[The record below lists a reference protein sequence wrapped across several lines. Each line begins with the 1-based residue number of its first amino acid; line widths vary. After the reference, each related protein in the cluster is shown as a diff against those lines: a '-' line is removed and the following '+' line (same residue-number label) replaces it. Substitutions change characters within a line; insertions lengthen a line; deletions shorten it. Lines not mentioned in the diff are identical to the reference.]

1 VNDAGPE
8 VSTQQPRA
16 GRRFSWRRALGVI
29 AALVVVVAVFANFL
43 PRIADYTDVLDVVRE
58 LSTLQLLLLAVVGV
72 INIVTFPPPWMAA
85 LPGLSFRQ
93 GLVLTQTSTALSS
106 AVPGGDA
113 VGIGV
118 SFAMLR
124 QWRFD
129 SQAVT
134 TAVVLTG
141 LWNQLINVCL
151 PLVALALLTLGG
163 EDQPLLRSAGLIGV
177 VVLLVVVVGIV
188 AVMRGEGS
196 TRRLGERAQQA
207 AGWALRLARREPAAG
222 WGAAFVH
229 FRRETIN
236 VLARRWAWLTLAS
249 LAGHLSVFAVLIA
262 CLRVCD
268 VTSAEVNW
276 IGALA
281 AWGLVRLLTAV
292 PITPGG
298 LGVVELGLTGAL
310 IGFGGHDAE
319 VVAAV
324 LLYRAITYL
333 PPIVLGALFG
343 LTWRRHRLADA
354 AT

>member
-1 VNDAGPE
+1 M
-8 VSTQQPRA
+8 
-16 GRRFSWRRALGVI
+16 I

-188 AVMRGEGS
+188 AVMRGEG
-196 TRRLGERAQQA
+196 RRG
-207 AGWALRLARREPAAG
+207 GWASAPSRRPAGRCGWRGGSRPPAGARHSSTSGARRSTCWPGAG
-222 WGAAFVH
+222 RG
-229 FRRETIN
+229 
-236 VLARRWAWLTLAS
+236 
-249 LAGHLSVFAVLIA
+249 
-262 CLRVCD
+262 
-268 VTSAEVNW
+268 
-276 IGALA
+276 
-281 AWGLVRLLTAV
+281 
-292 PITPGG
+292 
-298 LGVVELGLTGAL
+298 
-310 IGFGGHDAE
+310 
-319 VVAAV
+319 
-324 LLYRAITYL
+324 
-333 PPIVLGALFG
+333 
-343 LTWRRHRLADA
+343 
-354 AT
+354 